1 MENLF
6 QEKLRTKFVGKRTIH
21 YVSMTST
28 TEIAKKPALER
39 AEDGSLTKVTAGEVT
54 ILKD

>member
-1 MENLF
+1 MENLV